1 MLEMMKKFCGL
12 EKKARDEFELKK
24 NMMAANLTS

>member
-12 EKKARDEFELKK
+12 EKKARDEFEMRK
-24 NMMAANLTS
+24 NMVSLNA